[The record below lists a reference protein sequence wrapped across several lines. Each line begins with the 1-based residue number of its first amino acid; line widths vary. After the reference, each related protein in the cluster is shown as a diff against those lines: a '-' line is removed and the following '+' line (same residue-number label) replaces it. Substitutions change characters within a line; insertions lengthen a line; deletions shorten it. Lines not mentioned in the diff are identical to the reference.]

1 MLNLVRRL
9 HCAGLQTDFL
19 SLFLFFFYTEAHVVK
34 SN

>member
-19 SLFLFFFYTEAHVVK
+19 SLFLFFYTEAHVVK